1 MKIKILGTGCPNCLQ
16 LEKNV
21 REALKNSD
29 KKAQIAKVTEIQEIM
44 KYGVMSMPAI
54 AINNKIKSYGRV
66 NSVGEIMEM
75 IEE

>member
-21 REALKNSD
+21 REALKNSN